1 VLSILLYK
9 AFMLCS
15 SCNFTLALLAVLSN
29 ACITQAS
36 AMPQNQPFPDILF
49 ADFAAFI
56 GENFSSKIS
65 LATALMV
72 LLSMTENTQLL
83 NLHARQQNPVYKTE
97 NKIQL
102 TGWIKA
108 LSRAMIHRLN
118 NNTAELFKSREYIEN
133 DQDYQIKQISKK
145 LDSFVLLLGLTS
157 YHRKGKYKKK
167 LLPIS
172 HEEIKP
178 VLTIC
183 PQNAFCMDRNCK
195 DYGLSQFTRTRDI
208 PLVSLIKDNI
218 VFKEVPVLTA
228 KCRKCETSY
237 FADHERFLMRDGSW
251 NHCYLNSAQYLKL
264 GQSLWADRKFSYAV
278 VNGVYNFH
286 ASAAAYTQFWNDCQA
301 IIDSSIR
308 ITRRQVWQAF
318 VQESI
323 RTVAAEA
330 NINLELPDGL
340 NIGEVTREAF
350 EILGNKGIIQ
360 PSNDHSCSE
369 CTQPYK
375 SRQEFIN
382 NDDPAALDPAALV
395 GNDENENVPRLEGQY
410 AELSEQETVAA
421 QQEARQ
427 RANRST
433 SDDMDVDYAP
443 VTMVVVDGIV
453 MGPTHCAYDGC
464 EQDLTNARGGS
475 FCPTHESLYG
485 TRCHIRDCQNT
496 KVTNTQACVNHQR
509 EWKKHQKDHSRSTL
523 SGVRRMLQRPNE
535 NMPWQMASNRRPHQP
550 HDDDD
555 DDSIIIK
562 KDNYFSPS
570 RFYCVEI
577 ICKPCGCVVAWK
589 LFDKAESPTK
599 ILNFLDSV
607 FPTLE
612 LRPNYICIDK
622 GCKVLRTSIAN
633 ESWETW
639 KKTSRFI
646 VDSYHYI
653 NHRTTDYLCRKW
665 CNPAPLNGS
674 APNLVVVDE
683 DKKGKKYYKRAFN
696 TQACEQLN
704 SWLGGYDPIL
714 KRMKIG
720 NFNWFI
726 HTMLF
731 WHSKKVIRK
740 AEDKKNKENI
750 AATKPNSEPAA
761 NDNAPLND
769 HVNNVD
775 YNNDEEN
782 EEEEDRIEPTY
793 WS

>member
-1 VLSILLYK
+1 
-9 AFMLCS
+9 MMCS
-15 SCNFTLALLAVLSN
+15 SCNLALAIFVVLSNSCITQTLALSK
-29 ACITQAS
+29 
-36 AMPQNQPFPDILF
+36 NQPFPDMLF
-49 ADFAAFI
+49 ADFANFI
-56 GENFSSKIS
+56 AENFSSKIS

-72 LLSMTENTQLL
+72 LFSMTENTQLL
-83 NLHARQQNPVYKTE
+83 NLHARQQHPAIESE
-97 NKIQL
+97 NKLQI
-102 TGWIKA
+102 TTWIKA
-108 LSRAMIHRLN
+108 LSRAMMHRLKT
-118 NNTAELFKSREYIEN
+118 NTKELFKKRDYIEN
-133 DQDYQIKQISKK
+133 DEDYQIKHISKK
-145 LDSFVLLLGLTS
+145 LDSFALILGLTS
-157 YHRKGKYKKK
+157 YHQHGKYKKK

-183 PQNAFCMDRNCK
+183 PPNAICMDKRCK
-195 DYGLSQFTRTRDI
+195 AYGLSQITRIRDI

-237 FADHERFLMRDGSW
+237 VADRERYLVGKDSW
-251 NHCYLNSAQYLKL
+251 MCCYLNSAQYLKV
-264 GQSLWADRKFSYAV
+264 GQSLWVDRKFSYAV

-286 ASAAAYTQFWNDCQA
+286 ASAAAYTQYWNDSQT
-301 IIDSSIR
+301 IIDSTIK

-323 RTVAAEA
+323 RTIAAEA
-330 NINLELPDGL
+330 NIHLELEDGL
-340 NIGEVTREAF
+340 NINDLTREAF

-360 PSNDHSCSE
+360 PSNNHSCSE

-375 SRQEFIN
+375 SRQEVIVN
-382 NDDPAALDPAALV
+382 NDPSALDPAGVV
-395 GNDENENVPRLEGQY
+395 GNDENESVPRLEGQY
-410 AELSEQETVAA
+410 AELSEQETIAA

-464 EQDLTNARGGS
+464 ERDLTSARGGS
-475 FCPTHESLYG
+475 FCHTHEALYG
-485 TRCHIRDCQNT
+485 TRCHIRDCRNT
-496 KVTNTQACVNHQR
+496 KVTNTQACANHQR
-509 EWKKHQKDHSRSTL
+509 EWKKHKKDHSKSTL

-535 NMPWQMASNRRPHQP
+535 NMPWQMPSNRRPHQP

-589 LFDKAESPTK
+589 LFDKSESPTK
-599 ILNFLDSV
+599 ILKFMDSV
-607 FPTLE
+607 YPSVE
-612 LRPNYICIDK
+612 LRPNYVCIDK

-633 ESWETW
+633 DSWETW
-639 KKTSRFI
+639 KQTTRFI

-653 NHRTTDYLCRKW
+653 NHRTSDYLCRKW

-683 DKKGKKYYKRAFN
+683 DKQGRKYYKRAFN

-704 SWLGGYDPIL
+704 SWLGGFDPIL

-731 WHSKKVIRK
+731 WHTKKVIKK
-740 AEDKKNKENI
+740 AENKKAKKNI
-750 AATKPNSEPAA
+750 AATKPDSEPVA
-761 NDNAPLND
+761 NDNAPLNHYVD
-769 HVNNVD
+769 NVD
-775 YNNDEEN
+775 YNNDEED
-782 EEEEDRIEPTY
+782 EEDEDRVEPTR
-793 WS
+793 WN